1 MSWLMRYPRLADCYS
16 PLMTE
21 SAIEADRWH
30 LDIVDMTPGTRVE
43 GLYGLVNP
51 QVSASRN
58 GNPFLKCVLRDATGR
73 VNGRKWSVQ
82 PGLLES
88 LTRTTFVHVSG
99 CCENFNDQ
107 IQVRIESIESA
118 SVESDRL
125 RQLLP
130 ASDRDPETMFAE
142 LKGILDTL
150 AHPAARA
157 LVDAYFSDENFVRRF
172 KQVPAA
178 ISMHHAQLGGLLE
191 HTLSLLKAAV
201 AVLPLHPE
209 LDRDIVLLGLLL
221 HDAGKVL
228 ELDPER
234 FEYTRRGN
242 LLGHLVD
249 GVIMLETYAARA
261 RQAGGEPLPADA
273 KLALQHIIAS
283 HHGRLEHGAIKV
295 PSTPEAVF
303 VSRLDDLDASTRMAL
318 DAVNRNAADVSGFT
332 EPVRGLGDVRFY
344 RPRPFGDL

>member
-1 MSWLMRYPRLADCYS
+1 MPE
-16 PLMTE
+16 T
-21 SAIEADRWH
+21 AIDAERWH
-30 LDIVDMTPGTRVE
+30 LDILDMTPGTRVE
-43 GLYGLVNP
+43 GVYALVNP

-73 VNGRKWSVQ
+73 VNGRKWSVE
-82 PGLLES
+82 PGLLEALS
-88 LTRTTFVHVSG
+88 GAAFAWVSG

-107 IQVRIESIESA
+107 IQVRIESIEPA

-130 ASDRDPETMFAE
+130 ASRRDPDEMFEE
-142 LKGILDTL
+142 LKSILDSL
-150 AHPAARA
+150 RHPAARA
-157 LVDAYFSDENFVRRF
+157 VSDAYLSDANFVARF
-172 KQVPAA
+172 KQAPAA
-178 ISMHHAQLGGLLE
+178 ISLHHAHLGGLLE
-191 HTLSLLKAAV
+191 HTLSLLKSAV
-201 AVLPLHPE
+201 GILPLHPD

-242 LLGHLVD
+242 LLGHLID
-249 GVIMLETYAARA
+249 GVVMFETYAARA
-261 RQAGGEPLPADA
+261 RQAGGPPLPPDA
-273 KLALQHIIAS
+273 KLAIQHVIAS

-295 PSTPEAVF
+295 PATPEAVF

-318 DAVNRNAADVSGFT
+318 DAVNRDSPDASGFT
-332 EPVRGLGDVRFY
+332 EPLRGLGDVRFY
-344 RPRPFGDL
+344 RPKPFGDD